1 MAGARG
7 KEVMRVG
14 GTHHHIGRALAYPGR
29 PIAAGAPA
37 PRLAGPVSQTESG
50 EGGIGKKKTRH
61 VGRVFNGRS
70 PILTLV
76 RAVYSQ

>member
-1 MAGARG
+1 
-7 KEVMRVG
+7 MRMEAVILHWFCSG
-14 GTHHHIGRALAYPGR
+14 SSRATDSCR
-29 PIAAGAPA
+29 TPA
-37 PRLAGPVSQTESG
+37 PHLAGPVSQTESG

-76 RAVYSQ
+76 GAVYSQ